1 MKVISA
7 VVNNP
12 IFIEIQFY
20 TLKKYMKCDYEFI
33 IFNDA
38 KSFPDF
44 TNGNNFQIKEDIEKM
59 CKKLNI
65 NYINI
70 PNQHHINKTSASE
83 RTADTMNFI
92 LTYQKLN
99 PDKYLFLD
107 SDMFLIDD
115 FHVNDYENYSSA
127 IVLQSRNNF
136 KMNYLWNGLYYFD
149 FLKMKN
155 INLLNWNCLALCDTG
170 AMTFQWLLK
179 QTKNIPNTD
188 EIRFSNK
195 KFHSDNIYYIKHL
208 WSCSWDENEMPD
220 NLKNNDKLFKF
231 LKEDTRNY
239 NNKFYCEIYDNKFFH
254 YRAGGNWEKKDINIH
269 IDLSIKLKET
279 LL

>member
-231 LKEDTRNY
+231 LKEDPRNY